1 MSQPTSKPNKHILEQ
16 LDDVIT
22 ERKAEDADTSYV
34 AALFD
39 KGLEQIQKKV
49 NEESLEA
56 ILAAEQD
63 DQQALVSEVADL
75 WFHTMVLLAY
85 KNASITDVLDELEQ
99 RFGVSGIEEKAS
111 RTK

>member
-1 MSQPTSKPNKHILEQ
+1 MSKHILEQ
-16 LDDVIT
+16 LDEVVA
-22 ERKAEDADTSYV
+22 ERSLQDPEVSYV
-34 AALFD
+34 ASLFEQ
-39 KGLEQIQKKV
+39 GLEKIQKKV

-56 ILAAEQD
+56 ILAAETD

-75 WFHTMVLLAY
+75 WFHSIVLLAY
-85 KNASITDVLDELEQ
+85 KNASVGDVVSELER